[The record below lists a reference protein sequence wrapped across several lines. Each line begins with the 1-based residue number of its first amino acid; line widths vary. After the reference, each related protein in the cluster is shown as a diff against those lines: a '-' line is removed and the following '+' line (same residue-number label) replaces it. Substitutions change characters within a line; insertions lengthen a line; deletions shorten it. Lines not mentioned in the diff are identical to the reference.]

1 MGRCLIVANQT
12 LGGEALDRAVRDCI
26 SRDVRGFYIV
36 VPRTKARDELETYKG
51 GFGVYEGMASGQIRA
66 FRETAARDHQAAVAE
81 ARRRARQRLDQMIVS
96 IRTAGGRAGGE
107 VGVADPVEATKAV
120 LERRGVFDE
129 IIVSTLPAGASRWV
143 KRNVPRRIAR
153 LTDVPVTTV
162 EAKGKRASFSA

>member
-36 VPRTKARDELETYKG
+36 VPRTKVKDELEAYTG
-51 GFGVYEGMASGQIRA
+51 GFGVHVGVPPDQIEAIHER
-66 FRETAARDHQAAVAE
+66 AARDHQAAVAE
-81 ARRRARQRLDQMIVS
+81 ARRRAQQRLDQMIEK
-96 IRTAGGRAGGE
+96 IQTAGGQADGE
-107 VGVADPVEATKAV
+107 VGADDPLEATKAV

-143 KRNVPRRIAR
+143 KMDVPHRIAR

-162 EAKGKRASFSA
+162 EAKAEPA